1 MQLSLSMKQY
11 STVLETSP
19 IDVGARSSKLSIK
32 QIEEVVE
39 AISYHHPHLHFR
51 CFSCKTLGDKD
62 QKTSLREL
70 EKTNFFTKE
79 VDQWLLN
86 EKIRIAV
93 HSAKDLP
100 DPLPEGLEIVAV
112 TAPVD
117 SKDVIVFNPGLDPK
131 KLPSEL
137 KIATSSLNREKNVK
151 NQLPHAQVVDLR
163 GTIDQRIQQVMDRKV
178 EGVVIAKVAL
188 MRLGYKDLNM
198 VELVG
203 ETTPMQGSLA
213 ILARK
218 DDLEMKDIFSAID
231 FRRGQKSLYTG
242 LNISRYRTQGTVV
255 HYPLIQIKPYPID
268 QFKDMANKLSKSSH
282 LLLSSQTSV
291 KILFEIMK
299 AYQIP
304 SSLLDSLQIIAVG
317 QTTANSL
324 QSRGGYASYIAQ
336 DESQEGLI
344 ELFKK
349 INWKRASHLFYPR
362 SARARNLLNEHLDA
376 SSVSYEALD
385 LYDSQPF
392 HSEPKPKLREFDE
405 IVFTSPLGVKS
416 FFETFGELPEHL
428 RVICKGRV
436 TKSALEKHPLSC
448 LAAPY

>member
-39 AISYHHPHLHFR
+39 AISYHHPYLRFR
-51 CFSCKTLGDKD
+51 CFSCKTVGDKD

-79 VDQWLLN
+79 IDQWLLN
-86 EKIRIAV
+86 KKIRIGV

-100 DPLPEGLEIVAV
+100 DPLPEGLEVVAI
-112 TAPVD
+112 TAPLD
-117 SKDVIVFNPGLDPK
+117 SKDVIVFNSDIDLK
-131 KLPSEL
+131 KLPPDL

-151 NQLPHAQVVDLR
+151 NQLPQAQTVDLR
-163 GTIDQRIQQVMDRKV
+163 GAIDQRIQQVIDRKV

-188 MRLGYKDLNM
+188 MRLGYKNLNM
-198 VELVG
+198 LELTG

-213 ILARK
+213 IVARK
-218 DDLEMKDIFSAID
+218 NDLEMKELFKVID

-242 LNISRYRTQGTVV
+242 LNTARYRTQGTVV
-255 HYPLIQIKPYPID
+255 HYPLIQIKPYPMD
-268 QFKDMANKLSKSSH
+268 LFKDMANKLAKSTH
-282 LLLSSQTSV
+282 LLLSSQVSV
-291 KILFEIMK
+291 KILFEIVK
-299 AYQIP
+299 VYQIP
-304 SSLLDSLQIIAVG
+304 SYILDSLQIIAVG
-317 QTTANSL
+317 QATASSL

-344 ELFKK
+344 ELLKR
-349 INWKRASHLFYPR
+349 INWKRTSHLFYPR
-362 SARARNLLNEHLDA
+362 SSRARKLLNEHLEA
-376 SSVSYEALD
+376 SNISYEALD
-385 LYDSQPF
+385 LYDSEPF
-392 HSEPKPKLREFDE
+392 HSEPKPNLSEFDE
-405 IVFTSPLGVKS
+405 IVFTSSSGVKS
-416 FFETFGELPEHL
+416 FFENFNELPGHL

-436 TKSALEKHPLSC
+436 TRSALEKYSLDNQLTVS
-448 LAAPY
+448 